1 MKKLITL
8 SLITASSLLAQP
20 TITDVEKSISVPKE
34 VEAKKP
40 SLVEIGGKEKYA
52 PVMADDKSGKTIDV
66 KDFSIE
72 GNTQIKDDEL
82 KKIISEY
89 ARKPLTFSQLQ
100 EATSLITKYYREK
113 GYFVARAYIPVQD
126 IKSSDGVVKI
136 AIIEGNYGEFKL
148 TNNSNV
154 KDSIVQG
161 MFDDAKN
168 RGNVVSTYTLE
179 RSMLII
185 NDTPG
190 VVVTGADVRPGA
202 EVGTSDFI
210 VTTESSAP
218 YSGYV
223 IADNYGSKYTSTYR
237 TMAGGSINN
246 PFKIGDKI
254 SLSGLYGANGNIDNY
269 RASYSFPILPNGL
282 RGEIAYSD
290 TNYKIEKKYL
300 SNPNANQYG
309 DSNTLEATLSYP
321 IIRTR
326 AESLYTTF
334 TYTSKHMKD
343 NGLNENKKALESF
356 NLGLNYTKNSVL
368 ANLDTQYNASI
379 NLISGKLNIKD
390 ATAKAQDATGAKTNG
405 SYEKLALT
413 LANTT
418 ILNPKVSLETSLTY
432 QQSLGNKNLDGSE
445 DMSIGGSN
453 GVRVYPDS
461 EESAENGYIFRAESF
476 YTLPAYQGLN
486 HKVSL
491 FVDTA
496 KVKQE
501 NSTTNEKARQLSDIG
516 IGYNA
521 SYKNFFAKAH
531 LATIIGGSKVESEA
545 DNKQYKTKFLVQ
557 AGMVF

>member
-8 SLITASSLLAQP
+8 SLITTSSLLAQP
-20 TITDVEKSISVPKE
+20 TITDVEKSISLPKE
-34 VEAKKP
+34 VETKAP
-40 SLVEIGGKEKYA
+40 SLVEIGGKDKYA
-52 PVMADDKSGKTIDV
+52 PVMADDKSGKTIEV

-72 GNTQIKDDEL
+72 GNTKLSDDEL
-82 KKIISEY
+82 KKSVSEY
-89 ARKPLTFSQLQ
+89 VGKSLTFSQLQ
-100 EATSLITKYYREK
+100 EATSIITKYYREK

-126 IKSSDGVVKI
+126 LRISQGVVKI
-136 AIIEGNYGEFKL
+136 AIIEGNYGEFRL
-148 TNNSNV
+148 TNNSSV
-154 KDSIVQG
+154 KDSIVQA
-161 MFDDAKN
+161 MFDEAKKDT
-168 RGNVVSTYTLE
+168 VISTNTLE
-179 RSMLII
+179 RSMLLI

-190 VVVTGADVRPGA
+190 VTVTQADVRPGVD
-202 EVGTSDFI
+202 VGTSDFI
-210 VTTESSAP
+210 VATESSAP

-246 PFKIGDKI
+246 PFKIGDKL
-254 SLSGLYGANGNIDNY
+254 SLSGLYGVNSNIDNY
-269 RASYSFPILPNGL
+269 KISYSFPILPNGL
-282 RGEIAYSD
+282 RGEVSYSD
-290 TNYKIEKKYL
+290 TNYKIENKYL

-309 DSNTLEATLSYP
+309 DSNTLEAMLSYP
-321 IIRTR
+321 IIKTR
-326 AESLYTTF
+326 ARSLDTTF

-343 NGLNENKKALESF
+343 NGLNENKKSLESF

-413 LANTT
+413 LGNTT

-432 QQSLGNKNLDGSE
+432 QQSLGNKNLDGGE

-476 YTLPAYQGLN
+476 YTLPSYQGLD

-501 NSTTNEKARQLSDIG
+501 NSTTNDKARQLSDIG

-521 SYKNFFAKAH
+521 SYQNFFAKAH
-531 LATIIGGSKVESEA
+531 LATIIGGAKVESEA
-545 DNKQYKTKFLVQ
+545 NNKQYKTKLLFQ

>member
-8 SLITASSLLAQP
+8 SIITASSLLAQP

-89 ARKPLTFSQLQ
+89 VSKPLTFSQLQ
-100 EATSLITKYYREK
+100 EVASLITKYYREK

-148 TNNSNV
+148 TNNSSV
-154 KDSIVQG
+154 KDSIVQA

-190 VVVTGADVRPGA
+190 IVVTGADVRPGA
-202 EVGTSDFI
+202 DVGTSDFI

-223 IADNYGSKYTSTYR
+223 IADNYGSKYTSVYR

-254 SLSGLYGANGNIDNY
+254 TLSGLYGANGNIDNY

-290 TNYKIEKKYL
+290 TNYKLEKKYVT
-300 SNPNANQYG
+300 NQDIKGY
-309 DSNTLEATLSYP
+309 SQTLEASLSYP

-326 AESLYTTF
+326 AESLYTSL
-334 TYTSKHMKD
+334 TYTSKDMKD
-343 NGLNENKKALESF
+343 TNDGVQTNKKAIESF

-390 ATAKAQDATGAKTNG
+390 ATAKAQDANGAKTNG

-418 ILNPKVSLETSLTY
+418 ILHPKVSLETSLTY

-461 EESAENGYIFRAESF
+461 EESAENGYILKAEAF
-476 YTLPAYQGLN
+476 YTLPSYQGLN

-501 NSTTNEKARQLSDIG
+501 NNTTNEKARQLSDIG
-516 IGYNA
+516 IGYHS

-531 LATIIGGSKVESEA
+531 LATIIGGAKVESEA

>member
-8 SLITASSLLAQP
+8 SFITASSLLAQP
-20 TITDVEKSISVPKE
+20 TITDIEKSISTPKE
-34 VEAKKP
+34 VETKAP
-40 SLVEIGGKEKYA
+40 SLVEVGGKEKYA
-52 PVMADDKSGKTIDV
+52 PVMADDESGKTIEV

-72 GNTQIKDDEL
+72 GNTQIKDDVL
-82 KKIISEY
+82 KKLLSEY
-89 ARKPLTFSQLQ
+89 VGKPLTFSQLQ
-100 EATSLITKYYREK
+100 ETASLITKYYREK
-113 GYFVARAYIPVQD
+113 GYFVARAYIPIQD
-126 IKSSDGVVKI
+126 IKSSNGIVKI
-136 AIIEGNYGEFKL
+136 AVIEGNYGEFKL
-148 TNNSNV
+148 TNNSKV
-154 KDSIVQG
+154 KDSIVQA
-161 MFDDAKN
+161 MFDDAKT
-168 RGNVVSTYTLE
+168 RGNIVSTNTLE

-190 VVVTGADVRPGA
+190 VMVTQADVRPGK

-210 VTTESSAP
+210 VTTEPSAP
-218 YSGYV
+218 YSGYIV
-223 IADNYGSKYTSTYR
+223 ADNYGSKYTSVYR

-246 PFKIGDKI
+246 PFKIGDKLT
-254 SLSGLYGANGNIDNY
+254 LSGLYGMNSNLDNY
-269 RASYSFPILPNGL
+269 KASYSFPILPNGL
-282 RGEIAYSD
+282 RGEIAYSE
-290 TNYKIEKKYL
+290 TNYKLEKKYVT
-300 SNPNANQYG
+300 NQDIKG
-309 DSNTLEATLSYP
+309 DSQTLEATLSYP

-326 AESLYTTF
+326 VQSLYTTF
-334 TYTSKHMKD
+334 TYTSKDMKD
-343 NGLNENKKALESF
+343 TNDGVQTNKKTLESF
-356 NLGLNYTKNSVL
+356 NLGLNYTKSALL

-390 ATAKAQDATGAKTNG
+390 ATAKTQDTSGAKTNG

-418 ILNPKVSLETSLTY
+418 ILHPKISLETSLTY
-432 QQSLGNKNLDGSE
+432 QQALNNKNLDGSE

-461 EESAENGYIFRAESF
+461 EESAENGYIIRAESF
-476 YTLPAYQGLN
+476 YTLPSYKGLD

-501 NSTTNEKARQLSDIG
+501 NNTTNEKARQLSDIG
-516 IGYNA
+516 IGYHT

-531 LATIIGGSKVESEA
+531 IATIIGNSKVTSEA

>member
-8 SLITASSLLAQP
+8 SIITASSLLAQP

-66 KDFSIE
+66 KDFTIE

-89 ARKPLTFSQLQ
+89 VSKPLTFSQLQ
-100 EATSLITKYYREK
+100 EVASLITKYYREK

-148 TNNSNV
+148 TNNSSV
-154 KDSIVQG
+154 KDSIVQA

-190 VVVTGADVRPGA
+190 IVVTGADVRPGA
-202 EVGTSDFI
+202 DVGTSDFI

-223 IADNYGSKYTSTYR
+223 IADNYGSKYTSVYR

-254 SLSGLYGANGNIDNY
+254 TLSGLYGANGNIDNY

-290 TNYKIEKKYL
+290 TNYKLEKKYVT
-300 SNPNANQYG
+300 NQDIKG
-309 DSNTLEATLSYP
+309 SSKTLEASLSYP

-326 AESLYTTF
+326 VESLYTSL
-334 TYTSKHMKD
+334 TYTSKDMKD
-343 NGLNENKKALESF
+343 TNDGVQTNKKAIESF

-390 ATAKAQDATGAKTNG
+390 ATAKAQDANGAKTNG
-405 SYEKLALT
+405 TYEKLALT

-418 ILNPKVSLETSLTY
+418 ILHPKVSLETSLTY

-461 EESAENGYIFRAESF
+461 EESAENGYILKAEAF
-476 YTLPAYQGLN
+476 YTLPSYQGLN

-501 NSTTNEKARQLSDIG
+501 NNTTNEKARQLSDIG
-516 IGYNA
+516 IGYHS

>member
-52 PVMADDKSGKTIDV
+52 PIMADDKSGKTIDV

-126 IKSSDGVVKI
+126 IKSNDGVVKI

-190 VVVTGADVRPGA
+190 VMVTGADVRPGA

-223 IADNYGSKYTSTYR
+223 IADNYGSKYTSAYR

-246 PFKIGDKI
+246 PFKIGEI
-254 SLSGLYGANGNIDNY
+254 G
-269 RASYSFPILPNGL
+269 RA
-282 RGEIAYSD
+282 
-290 TNYKIEKKYL
+290 
-300 SNPNANQYG
+300 
-309 DSNTLEATLSYP
+309 
-321 IIRTR
+321 
-326 AESLYTTF
+326 
-334 TYTSKHMKD
+334 H
-343 NGLNENKKALESF
+343 
-356 NLGLNYTKNSVL
+356 V
-368 ANLDTQYNASI
+368 
-379 NLISGKLNIKD
+379 
-390 ATAKAQDATGAKTNG
+390 
-405 SYEKLALT
+405 
-413 LANTT
+413 
-418 ILNPKVSLETSLTY
+418 
-432 QQSLGNKNLDGSE
+432 
-445 DMSIGGSN
+445 
-453 GVRVYPDS
+453 
-461 EESAENGYIFRAESF
+461 
-476 YTLPAYQGLN
+476 
-486 HKVSL
+486 
-491 FVDTA
+491 
-496 KVKQE
+496 
-501 NSTTNEKARQLSDIG
+501 
-516 IGYNA
+516 
-521 SYKNFFAKAH
+521 
-531 LATIIGGSKVESEA
+531 
-545 DNKQYKTKFLVQ
+545 
-557 AGMVF
+557 

>member
-8 SLITASSLLAQP
+8 SLITTSALLAQP
-20 TITDVEKSISVPKE
+20 TITDVEKSISIPKE
-34 VEAKKP
+34 VEDKKP
-40 SLVEIGGKEKYA
+40 ALVEIGGKDKYA
-52 PVMADDKSGKTIDV
+52 PVMTDDKSGKTVDV
-66 KDFSIE
+66 KGFTIE
-72 GNTQIKDDEL
+72 GNTQIGDDEL
-82 KKIISEY
+82 KKMISEY
-89 ARKPLTFSQLQ
+89 VGKPLTFSQLQ
-100 EATSLITKYYREK
+100 EVASLLTKYYREK

-126 IKSSDGVVKI
+126 LKTSDGIVKL

-148 TNNSNV
+148 TNNSKV
-154 KDSIVQG
+154 KNSIVQA

-168 RGNVVSTYTLE
+168 RGNVVSTNTLE

-190 VVVTGADVRPGA
+190 VTVTKADVRPGK

-210 VTTESSAP
+210 VETQSSAP

-254 SLSGLYGANGNIDNY
+254 SLSGLYGTNSNIDNY
-269 RASYSFPILPNGL
+269 KVSYSFPILPNGL
-282 RGEIAYSD
+282 RGEISYSD
-290 TNYKIEKKYL
+290 TNYELEQKYL
-300 SNPNANQYG
+300 STPTASQYG
-309 DSNTLEATLSYP
+309 DSNTIEAILSYP

-326 AESLYTTF
+326 AQSLYTSL
-334 TYTSKHMKD
+334 TYTSKDMKD
-343 NGLNENKKALESF
+343 NGLNENKKSLESF
-356 NLGLNYTKNSVL
+356 NLGLNYTKDTLL

-390 ATAKAQDATGAKTNG
+390 ATAKTQDATGAKTNG
-405 SYEKLALT
+405 SYQKLSLT
-413 LANTT
+413 LGNTT

-432 QQSLGNKNLDGSE
+432 QQSLNNKNLDGSE

-461 EESAENGYIFRAESF
+461 EESAENGYILRTESF
-476 YTLPAYQGLN
+476 YTLPSYQGLN

-491 FVDTA
+491 FLDTA

-501 NSTTNEKARQLSDIG
+501 NSTTNDKARQLSDIG
-516 IGYNA
+516 IGYNL
-521 SYKNFFAKAH
+521 SYKEFFAKAH
-531 LATIIGGSKVESEA
+531 LATIIGGAKVESEA
-545 DNKQYKTKFLVQ
+545 NNKQYKTKLLFQ